1 MEPGNPKPGRCRTTN
16 RTPRIN
22 GPALA
27 GRPISYL
34 RGSQA
39 QFPPGVT
46 VTVPFL
52 KLSPFVSPPV
62 IDLRASAAIVAS
74 YASIDGSLLMTPAP
88 LATLTVWPQNT
99 GSRTPTPSG
108 DGQTRALT
116 SVSIQGC

>member
-1 MEPGNPKPGRCRTTN
+1 MERGNPRDQTED

-27 GRPISYL
+27 GRPMAYL
-34 RGSQA
+34 RRTEP

-52 KLSPFVSPPV
+52 KLSPFVSASV

-74 YASIDGSLLMTPAP
+74 
-88 LATLTVWPQNT
+88 
-99 GSRTPTPSG
+99 
-108 DGQTRALT
+108 
-116 SVSIQGC
+116 